1 MITFLIIYFI
11 IPIMFFGIAI
21 YVNGIDEYWTREV
34 KVLGLWK
41 LILFL
46 TTSILLW
53 PILVVYLIVELYKNT

>member
-1 MITFLIIYFI
+1 
-11 IPIMFFGIAI
+11 MFFGIAI

-41 LILFL
+41 LILYL

>member
-11 IPIMFFGIAI
+11 IPIMFFRIAI

-41 LILFL
+41 LILYL

>member
-41 LILFL
+41 LILYL

-53 PILVVYLIVELYKNT
+53 PILVVYLIVKLYKNT

>member
-11 IPIMFFGIAI
+11 IPIMFFGIVI

-41 LILFL
+41 LILYL